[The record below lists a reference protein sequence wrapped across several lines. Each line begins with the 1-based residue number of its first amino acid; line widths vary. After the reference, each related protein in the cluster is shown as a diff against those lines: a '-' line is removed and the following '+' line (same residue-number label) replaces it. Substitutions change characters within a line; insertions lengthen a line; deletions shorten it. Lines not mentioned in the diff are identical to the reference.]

1 MVNNK
6 TTIKE
11 NREITEVADET
22 FYRHQRYLSLHQR
35 YLEFIRKSLTDILK
49 VIRKGTTKNRAT
61 KETRSCN
68 IRFIEFA
75 QEINDQ
81 IPSENMTEDDKI
93 SIKIILDLFYRI
105 SIALEIKSRVKLMKT
120 LKRLARE
127 VFILSLRSR
136 KSWKKKLPRFLIA
149 NKHVSI

>member
-6 TTIKE
+6 TTIKG

-22 FYRHQRYLSLHQR
+22 FYRHQR

>member
-1 MVNNK
+1 MVNHK
-6 TTIKE
+6 TTIK
-11 NREITEVADET
+11 NCEITEVADET
-22 FYRHQRYLSLHQR
+22 FYRHQRYL
-35 YLEFIRKSLTDILK
+35 EFIKKSLTDILK

-68 IRFIEFA
+68 IQFIEFA

-81 IPSENMTEDDKI
+81 IPSENMTEDDKV

-105 SIALEIKSRVKLMKT
+105 SIALEIKNRVKLMKT

-127 VFILSLRSR
+127 VFTLSLRSR

-149 NKHVSI
+149 NRHVPI